1 MELSIDGP
9 ERNLLRELLKYSDY
23 RSQRLVELAEEG
35 VWVFNREGATIFAS
49 SEMAGMLGYAPQEM
63 VGMTSGQF
71 RAETASGGKAED
83 LESLLRTG
91 GRPQNEIG
99 LRHRDG
105 SEIWVSVT
113 LCPISDASGE
123 FAGRVG
129 VFSNTTARKRAER
142 ALRESE
148 RRYHDLFAHAPVG
161 IYRTTSDGL
170 ISMAND
176 ALVSMLGYTSFEE
189 LTGQN
194 LDEEGCGPIYQREA
208 FRAQIER
215 DGETRG
221 VESVWKRRDNSVLF
235 VRENAKV
242 VRDANG
248 KILYFEG
255 TVEDITERKLAEEKL
270 QQSEARLR
278 SLIDNAPY
286 GIYQCDPRSDRF
298 VDVNPALV
306 EMLGYA
312 SKQELLAIEISTDLY
327 TDPAEYASFVQECR
341 MVGRFE
347 SDMAWKRRDGK
358 QLQVRVRGRQSRGA
372 DGALRIE
379 VYVEDIS
386 KRAELEQQLRQ
397 AQKMEAIGNLA
408 GGVAHDFNNLLMIIS
423 SYTQMLEDELAPGD
437 RLRQNTRQVLKAVQR
452 SSALIQQ
459 LLAFSRKQILS
470 PRILDLNTVVEET
483 AKMIRRLIGEDIE
496 LVLSLERPLWVVKAD
511 PDQIGQVLLNLC
523 VNARDAMP
531 RGGKLT
537 ISTHSTNISRDDEG
551 VIPVVAPGQYTMLT
565 VSDDGVGMSQQV
577 QSHIFEPFFTT
588 KPLGRGTGLGL
599 SMVYGIVR
607 QSGGHIWVESEL
619 ELGTSFR
626 ILFPAVDEVVSIVEL
641 DQGAPVPGQGET
653 ILLAEDEVA
662 LRESIAAYLV
672 QHGYNVLEA
681 SNGEE
686 ALQVA
691 GRFAGQIHL
700 LLTDVVMPKVEGAEL
715 ASELAKLRP
724 GISTL
729 FMSGYTDHRLLEHL
743 PMVRRPAVLQKPLH
757 LHSLLEAIGE
767 AMKNPL

>member
-1 MELSIDGP
+1 MDGLEL
-9 ERNLLRELLKYSDY
+9 RHLRDLLKYCD
-23 RSQRLVELAEEG
+23 QRCRKLVELAEEG
-35 VWVFNREGATIFAS
+35 VWVFSRDEVTIFANS
-49 SEMAGMLGYAPQEM
+49 AMARMLGYSPEEM
-63 VGMTSGQF
+63 LGMTPQQF
-71 RAETASGGKAED
+71 LNEAEPDSKAET
-83 LESLLRTG
+83 LVSLLRSG
-91 GRPQNEIG
+91 SKPQHEIS
-99 LRHRDG
+99 LRHQDG
-105 SEIWVSVT
+105 SEVWVNVA
-113 LCPISDASGE
+113 LYPLFGRNGE
-123 FAGRVG
+123 LAGRVG

-148 RRYHDLFAHAPVG
+148 RRYHDLFANAPVG

-170 ISMAND
+170 ISMANN

-248 KILYFEG
+248 KILHFEG

-270 QQSEARLR
+270 QRSEAQLR

-286 GIYQCDPRSDRF
+286 GIYQCDPRSDCF
-298 VDVNPALV
+298 LDVNPALV

-312 SKQELLAIEISTDLY
+312 SKQELLALGTSKSLY
-327 TDPAEYASFVQECR
+327 ADPSEYESLVQECR
-341 MVGRFE
+341 LSGRFE
-347 SDMAWKRRDGK
+347 SDMAWKRKDGK
-358 QLQVRVRGRQSRGA
+358 QLRVRARGRQSRAA
-372 DGALRIE
+372 DGGLRLE

-397 AQKMEAIGNLA
+397 AQKMEAVGNLA

-423 SYTQMLEDELAPGD
+423 SYTQMMEDEMAPED
-437 RLRQNTRQVLKAVQR
+437 KMRHNTRQVLKAVQR

-470 PRILDLNTVVEET
+470 PRILDMNSVVEET

-496 LVLSLERPLWVVKAD
+496 LVLSCDRRLWMVKAD

-531 RGGKLT
+531 RGGTMT
-537 ISTHSTNISRDDEG
+537 ITTHSATIGPEADG
-551 VIPVVAPGQYTMLT
+551 TMPGFVPGQYTILT
-565 VSDDGVGMSQQV
+565 VSDDGMGMSQQV
-577 QSHIFEPFFTT
+577 QSRIFEPFFTT
-588 KPLGRGTGLGL
+588 KPLGKGTGLGL
-599 SMVYGIVR
+599 AMVYGIVK
-607 QSGGHIWVESEL
+607 QSGGYIRVDSEL
-619 ELGTSFR
+619 NRGTTFQ
-626 ILFPAVDEVVSIVEL
+626 ILFPAVEEAVSAVET
-641 DQGAPVPGQGET
+641 DTIAPVRGQGET
-653 ILLAEDEVA
+653 ILLAEDEDA

-672 QHGYNVLEA
+672 KHGYAVLAA

-686 ALQVA
+686 ALQAA
-691 GRFAGQIHL
+691 GLHQGHIHL
-700 LLTDVVMPKVEGAEL
+700 LLTDVVMPRMEGTEL
-715 ASELAKLRP
+715 ARELAKLRP
-724 GISTL
+724 ETSTL
-729 FMSGYTDHRLLEHL
+729 FMSGYTDHRLLELL
-743 PMVRRPAVLQKPLH
+743 PEVRKPAVLQKPLN
-757 LHSLLEAIGE
+757 LQTLLETIGK
-767 AMKNPL
+767 AMNPSS

>member
-1 MELSIDGP
+1 
-9 ERNLLRELLKYSDY
+9 
-23 RSQRLVELAEEG
+23 VELAEEG
-35 VWVFNREGATIFAS
+35 VWVFNREEVTVFANL
-49 SEMAGMLGYAPQEM
+49 EMAHMLGYSPSEM
-63 VGMTSGQF
+63 LGTASQQF
-71 RAETASGGKAED
+71 TAETEPGSKAET
-83 LESLLRTG
+83 LRSLLHSG
-91 GRPQNEIG
+91 GRPLAEIK

-105 SEIWVSVT
+105 SEIWVTVAFFP
-113 LCPISDASGE
+113 LADEKGE

-129 VFSNTTARKRAER
+129 IFSNTTARKRAER

-170 ISMAND
+170 ISMANE

-194 LDEEGCGPIYQREA
+194 LDSEGCGPIYQRES

-242 VRDANG
+242 VRDPNG

-255 TVEDITERKLAEEKL
+255 TVEDITDQKLAEEKL

-278 SLIDNAPY
+278 SLINNAPF

-298 VDVNPALV
+298 LDVNPALID
-306 EMLGYA
+306 MLGYS
-312 SKQELLAIEISTDLY
+312 SKWELLAIEISKDLY
-327 TDPAEYASFVQECR
+327 ADRSEYETFVEECR
-341 MVGRFE
+341 ISGQFE
-347 SDMAWKRRDGK
+347 SDMSWKRRDGK
-358 QLQVRVRGRQSRGA
+358 LLQVRVRGRQSREANG
-372 DGALRIE
+372 DLRLE

-397 AQKMEAIGNLA
+397 AQKMEAVGNLA

-423 SYTQMLEDELAPGD
+423 SYTQMLEDELPPTD
-437 RLRQNTRQVLKAVQR
+437 RRRQNTRQVLKAVER

-496 LVLSLERPLWVVKAD
+496 LVLALERPLWVVKAD

-537 ISTHSTNISRDDEG
+537 IATRSANIDREA
-551 VIPVVAPGQYTMLT
+551 VRAMPVVVPGEYTILT
-565 VSDDGVGMSQQV
+565 VSDNGIGMSKQV
-577 QSHIFEPFFTT
+577 QSRIFEPFFTT
-588 KPLGRGTGLGL
+588 KPLGKGTGLGL
-599 SMVYGIVR
+599 SMVYGIVK
-607 QSGGHIWVESEL
+607 QSGGYIWVDSEL
-619 ELGTSFR
+619 DRGTRFQV
-626 ILFPAVDEVVSIVEL
+626 LFPAVDETITTVEPS
-641 DQGAPVPGQGET
+641 QPTPSAGQGET
-653 ILLAEDEVA
+653 ILIAEDEDA
-662 LRESIAAYLV
+662 LREPIAAYLAE
-672 QHGYNVLEA
+672 HGYNVLES

-686 ALQVA
+686 AMQVA
-691 GRFAGQIHL
+691 ARFSGEIHL
-700 LLTDVVMPKVEGAEL
+700 LLTDVVMPKLEGVEL
-715 ASELAKLRP
+715 ARELTKVRP
-724 GISTL
+724 GIATL
-729 FMSGYTDHRLLEHL
+729 FMTGYTDHRLLENL
-743 PMVRRPAVLQKPLH
+743 PAARRPAVLQKPLN
-757 LHSLLEAIGE
+757 LQRLLETIGGV
-767 AMKNPL
+767 MRKPS

>member
-1 MELSIDGP
+1 MDGP
-9 ERNLLRELLKYSDY
+9 ELRLLRDLLKYCD
-23 RSQRLVELAEEG
+23 QRCKKLVELAEEG
-35 VWVFNREGATIFAS
+35 VWVFNRDEVTVFAN
-49 SEMAGMLGYAPQEM
+49 SEMARMLGYLPGEM
-63 VGMTSGQF
+63 LGMTPQQF
-71 RAETASGGKAED
+71 LTEAEPDSKAEN
-83 LESLLRTG
+83 LASLLQSG
-91 GRPQNEIG
+91 SRPQHEIR

-105 SEIWVSVT
+105 SEIWVNVA
-113 LCPISDASGE
+113 LYPVFDRNGE
-123 FAGRVG
+123 LAGRVG
-129 VFSNTTARKRAER
+129 VFINTTARKRAER

-170 ISMAND
+170 ISMANA

-242 VRDANG
+242 VRDAAG

-270 QQSEARLR
+270 QRSEAQLR

-286 GIYQCDPRSDRF
+286 GIYQCDPRNNRF
-298 VDVNPALV
+298 LDVNPALV
-306 EMLGYA
+306 ELLGYA
-312 SKQELLAIEISTDLY
+312 SKQELLALEISKNLY
-327 TDPAEYASFVQECR
+327 ADPSEYELLVQECR
-341 MVGRFE
+341 LNGRFE
-347 SDMAWKRRDGK
+347 SDMAWRRKDGK
-358 QLQVRVRGRQSRGA
+358 QLRVRVRGRQSRAA
-372 DGALRIE
+372 DGSLRLE

-397 AQKMEAIGNLA
+397 AQKMEAVGNLA

-423 SYTQMLEDELAPGD
+423 SYTQMLEDELAPDD
-437 RLRQNTRQVLKAVQR
+437 RLRHNTRQVLKAVQR

-470 PRILDLNTVVEET
+470 PRILDLNSVVEET
-483 AKMIRRLIGEDIE
+483 AKMIRRLIGEDID
-496 LVLSLERPLWVVKAD
+496 LVLSCERRLWMVKAD

-531 RGGKLT
+531 RGGKMT
-537 ISTHSTNISRDDEG
+537 ITTHSAIINQEADGTMPG
-551 VIPVVAPGQYTMLT
+551 FVPGQYTILT

-577 QSHIFEPFFTT
+577 QSRIFEPFFTT
-588 KPLGRGTGLGL
+588 KPLGKGTGLGL
-599 SMVYGIVR
+599 AMVYGIVK
-607 QSGGHIWVESEL
+607 QSGGYIRIDSEL
-619 ELGTSFR
+619 DRGTTVQIF
-626 ILFPAVDEVVSIVEL
+626 FPAVDEAVSIADLNAGV
-641 DQGAPVPGQGET
+641 PVRGKGET
-653 ILLAEDEVA
+653 ILLAEDEEA
-662 LRESIAAYLV
+662 LRDSIAAYLKN
-672 QHGYNVLEA
+672 HGYTVLA
-681 SNGEE
+681 ACNGDE

-691 GRFAGQIHL
+691 EKYAGEIHL

-715 ASELAKLRP
+715 ARELGKLRP

-729 FMSGYTDHRLLEHL
+729 FMSGYTDHRLLELL
-743 PMVRRPAVLQKPLH
+743 PEMRRPTVLQKPLN
-757 LHSLLEAIGE
+757 LQTLLETIDS
-767 AMKNPL
+767 AMKPTS